1 MLNKKKVRSRVVGGL
16 QEEVTFE
23 QGLEAVSHGD
33 VWGRAFQADAAA
45 RAKALR

>member
-1 MLNKKKVRSRVVGGL
+1 MGVL

-33 VWGRAFQADAAA
+33 VWGRAFQAEAAA
-45 RAKALR
+45 CAKALR